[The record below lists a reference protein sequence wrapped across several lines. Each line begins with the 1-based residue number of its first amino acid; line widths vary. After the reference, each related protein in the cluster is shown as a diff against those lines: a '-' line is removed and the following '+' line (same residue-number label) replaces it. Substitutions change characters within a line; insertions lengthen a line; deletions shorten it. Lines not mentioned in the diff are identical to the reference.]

1 MPGKAAN
8 SHIFRPALVLM
19 VMAGLAAAAIVAV
32 SRLQDR
38 ATDYREA
45 LRLADE
51 RMYSHKRGLA
61 PLGETGTSVA

>member
-1 MPGKAAN
+1 
-8 SHIFRPALVLM
+8 M
-19 VMAGLAAAAIVAV
+19 VMAGLAAAATVAV